1 MGARFRTT
9 CFTTVEEFG
18 EVDVCPSSAVKKLNF
33 RKMLCSVM
41 TVVEFHSEAGRQ
53 IFAFK

>member
-18 EVDVCPSSAVKKLNF
+18 EVEVWPSSAVKNSNF
-33 RKMLCSVM
+33 RKMYCSVM
-41 TVVEFHSEAGRQ
+41 TVVEFYIEADEIQ
-53 IFAFK
+53 LTD